1 MLELHICCYYISLS
15 PAEHAA
21 GTAAAIGACERRAQW
36 SQPHAAVA
44 GGSCAGASAANAG
57 VSYGVLHSGDCPFPV
72 RNGIRTASVACHLG
86 DDSGERLRNVIGGRQ
101 L

>member
-1 MLELHICCYYISLS
+1 
-15 PAEHAA
+15 
-21 GTAAAIGACERRAQW
+21 
-36 SQPHAAVA
+36 
-44 GGSCAGASAANAG
+44 
-57 VSYGVLHSGDCPFPV
+57 V